1 MLKQFKEDVERFE
14 VQRQELSNAEQL
26 FDLPITVY
34 PELIQVQKE
43 LKGQEQI
50 YTIYEEQKVLLC
62 CCELIFLMYLAN
74 QLCESRKHSDWT
86 ELRQSSQQ
94 KLPEIIWNFIDL
106 DNDKNIR
113 QSQA

>member
-1 MLKQFKEDVERFE
+1 MVCEGVELLKQFKEDVERFE

-74 QLCESRKHSDWT
+74 QLCKSRKHSDG
-86 ELRQSSQQ
+86 LNSAIAHNKSFR
-94 KLPEIIWNFIDL
+94 K
-106 DNDKNIR
+106 
-113 QSQA
+113 